1 LDNLEQSDI
10 NSTRTEYFEGRQICV
25 NCCILAELTVKKT
38 TFSGFTVFSSFFF
51 LRSKLLKR
59 DNSHLMERIN
69 NAHTSL
75 AN

>member
-38 TFSGFTVFSSFFF
+38 TFSGFTVFFFFF
-51 LRSKLLKR
+51 LFAFKAAEKR
-59 DNSHLMERIN
+59 
-69 NAHTSL
+69 
-75 AN
+75 